1 MKRYFEEA
9 IGEPHIVQKL
19 EDHLKLRPVIE
30 ASCYLPLNA
39 AVVVHIFLAL
49 NYSLPTTLF
58 GVFTSLVVCCITR
71 HLTRQAGEEE
81 IPEISSLGD
90 LPAGIQEPF
99 NNICTLA
106 YYGVRENK
114 ATFSKAQL
122 QSYRLPTE
130 LSTLSLIQAVNSFTV
145 VGKSKSYSFLHLSV
159 QELLAAFHISKISP
173 KEQVKIFNEL
183 FKEPRFSA
191 VFQYYAAFTKLQSEG
206 VRDLVAKIV
215 QQKSKLLL
223 SSLLRCLYEAR
234 DVPLCTF
241 VSSLLNGQLN
251 FSSQSLSPVDCL
263 SVGYF
268 INSVCLTTSG
278 KFKVDLR
285 QCGLNHYGIS
295 LLCKEMSD
303 CSGCIPAA
311 GAGHLNIKYAPC

>member
-9 IGEPHIVQKL
+9 IREPRIVQKL

-39 AVVVHIFLAL
+39 AIVVHIFLAL

-58 GVFTSLVVCCITR
+58 GVFTSLVLCFITR

-114 ATFSKAQL
+114 ATFSKAEL

-159 QELLAAFHISKISP
+159 QELLAAFHISKITP

-191 VFQYYAAFTKLQSEG
+191 VFQFYSAFTKLQNEG

-234 DVPLCTF
+234 DVPLCRF
-241 VSSLLNGQLN
+241 VSSLLNGQLD
-251 FSSQSLSPVDCL
+251 FSNESLSPVDCL
-263 SVGYF
+263 AVGYF

-278 KFKVDLR
+278 EFKVELER
-285 QCGLNHYGIS
+285 CRLNHYGIS

-303 CSGCIPAA
+303 CSG
-311 GAGHLNIKYAPC
+311 